1 MRYYLENIL
10 FMNRNIKSASLC
22 LLAIGFLILNGCKK
36 DPLKNLSN
44 DDSRIY
50 ISNHDST
57 ANFATYKTFSI
68 SDSASVIE
76 DNHFLGRVLGT
87 YETSLIAQLKQI
99 MQQRGYTLVDTASK
113 PDLALNISEVVNT
126 QTTIFSYDD
135 YWDSYGYY
143 YDPGYYG
150 YPGYGYYSPYSYG
163 SYTVASAALEI
174 DLLDLKN
181 ATADGDKI
189 TAIWVGLARG
199 EDVFNSNNIATTIAT
214 LFGQSAYLKTGN

>member
-1 MRYYLENIL
+1 
-10 FMNRNIKSASLC
+10 MNWNIKSTTLC
-22 LLAIGFLILNGCKK
+22 FLAIGFLVLNGCKK

-50 ISNHDST
+50 ISNYDST
-57 ANFATYKTFSI
+57 INFASYKTYSI
-68 SDSASVIE
+68 ADSALVME
-76 DNHFLGRVLGT
+76 DNHFLGRVHGN
-87 YETSLIAQLKQI
+87 YETAVISQLKQL
-99 MQQRGYTLVDTASK
+99 MQQRGYTLVDTSAK
-113 PDLALNISEVVNT
+113 PDLAINVSEVINT

-163 SYTVASAALEI
+163 SYTVASAALEV

-181 ATADGDKI
+181 ATADGNKI

-199 EDVFNSNNIATTIAT
+199 EDVFDTNNVSTEIST
-214 LFGQSAYLKTGN
+214 LFAQSPHLKTSN